1 MNINKLIIFIL
12 TVILLSFNYTWS
24 EEKIKLD
31 EEELPAIDP
40 FQGNAAVGQ
49 NQNSIDEN
57 LNEQNNE
64 AGILNGM
71 RLVGTIIGK
80 SKKFAIMSR
89 PDGNVFK
96 FEEDQKLNSNV
107 SVVEIFRSYV
117 IVEDENS
124 KFYQV
129 YMNNLI
135 QEIEG

>member
-12 TVILLSFNYTWS
+12 TLVLLNFNYAWP

-49 NQNSIDEN
+49 NQNSLNETS
-57 LNEQNNE
+57 NEQNNE

-107 SVVEIFRSYV
+107 SVVEIFKSYV

-135 QEIEG
+135 QEIDG

>member
-1 MNINKLIIFIL
+1 MNINKLIILIL
-12 TVILLSFNYTWS
+12 TLALLSFNYVWS

-49 NQNSIDEN
+49 NQNSISEN
-57 LNEQNNE
+57 SNEQNNE

-80 SKKFAIMSR
+80 SKKFAILSR

-107 SVVEIFRSYV
+107 SVVEILRSYV
-117 IVEDENS
+117 IVEDENN

-135 QEIEG
+135 QEIDG

>member
-12 TVILLSFNYTWS
+12 TLVLLNFNYVWS
-24 EEKIKLD
+24 DEKIKLD

-57 LNEQNNE
+57 SSEQNSE

-80 SKKFAIMSR
+80 SKKFAILSR

-107 SVVEIFRSYV
+107 SVVEIFKSYV

-135 QEIEG
+135 QEIDG

>member
-12 TVILLSFNYTWS
+12 TLVLLNFNYVWS
-24 EEKIKLD
+24 EEKLKLD

-57 LNEQNNE
+57 SNQQNSE

-80 SKKFAIMSR
+80 SKKFAILSR

-117 IVEDENS
+117 IVEDENN

-135 QEIEG
+135 QEIDG

>member
-49 NQNSIDEN
+49 NQNSISEN
-57 LNEQNNE
+57 SNEQNSE

-71 RLVGTIIGK
+71 RLVGTIIGN
-80 SKKFAIMSR
+80 
-89 PDGNVFK
+89 D
-96 FEEDQKLNSNV
+96 
-107 SVVEIFRSYV
+107 SVVSGLGPIP
-117 IVEDENS
+117 IP
-124 KFYQV
+124 
-129 YMNNLI
+129 
-135 QEIEG
+135 

>member
-1 MNINKLIIFIL
+1 MSINKSIIFIL
-12 TVILLSFNYTWS
+12 TLVLLNFNYVWS

-31 EEELPAIDP
+31 DEELPAIDP

-57 LNEQNNE
+57 SNEKNSE

-80 SKKFAIMSR
+80 SKKFAILSR

-107 SVVEIFRSYV
+107 SVVEILRSYV
-117 IVEDENS
+117 IVEDENN

-135 QEIEG
+135 QEIDG

>member
-12 TVILLSFNYTWS
+12 TFVLLSFNYVWS

-57 LNEQNNE
+57 SSEQNSE

-117 IVEDENS
+117 IVEDENN

-135 QEIEG
+135 QEIDG

>member
-12 TVILLSFNYTWS
+12 TLFFLNFNYVWS

-40 FQGNAAVGQ
+40 FQGNVAVGQ
-49 NQNSIDEN
+49 NQNSGDEN
-57 LNEQNNE
+57 LNEQNSE

-80 SKKFAIMSR
+80 SKKFAILSR

-107 SVVEIFRSYV
+107 LVVEIFRSYV
-117 IVEDENS
+117 IVEDENN

-135 QEIEG
+135 QEING

>member
-80 SKKFAIMSR
+80 SKKFAILSR

-107 SVVEIFRSYV
+107 SIVEIFRSYV
-117 IVEDENS
+117 IVEDEND

-135 QEIEG
+135 QEIDG

>member
-1 MNINKLIIFIL
+1 MNINKLIIFAL
-12 TVILLSFNYTWS
+12 TLFFLNFNSSWS

-31 EEELPAIDP
+31 EEELSAIDP

-49 NQNSIDEN
+49 SQSS
-57 LNEQNNE
+57 LNENSNEQKSE

-71 RLVGTIIGK
+71 RLVGTIMGK

-96 FEEDQKLNSNV
+96 FEEDQKINSNV
-107 SVVEIFRSYV
+107 WVVEIFNSYV
-117 IVEDENS
+117 IIEDENN

-129 YMNNLI
+129 FMNNLI
-135 QEIEG
+135 QEFDG

>member
-12 TVILLSFNYTWS
+12 TLVLLNFNYVWS
-24 EEKIKLD
+24 EEKLKLD

-57 LNEQNNE
+57 SNEQNSE

-80 SKKFAIMSR
+80 SKKFAILSR

-107 SVVEIFRSYV
+107 SVVEIFGSYV
-117 IVEDENS
+117 IVEDKNN

-135 QEIEG
+135 QEIDG

>member
-12 TVILLSFNYTWS
+12 TLVFLNFNYVWS

-57 LNEQNNE
+57 SSEQNSE

-80 SKKFAIMSR
+80 SKKFAILSR

-107 SVVEIFRSYV
+107 SVVEIFKSYV

-135 QEIEG
+135 QEIDG

>member
-12 TVILLSFNYTWS
+12 TVILLSFNYVWS

-49 NQNSIDEN
+49 NQNTMDEN
-57 LNEQNNE
+57 SNEQNSE

-80 SKKFAIMSR
+80 SKKFAILSR

-107 SVVEIFRSYV
+107 SVVEIFGSYV

-135 QEIEG
+135 QEIDG

>member
-12 TVILLSFNYTWS
+12 TLVLLNFNFVLS

-49 NQNSIDEN
+49 NQNNMDEN
-57 LNEQNNE
+57 SNEQNSE

-80 SKKFAIMSR
+80 SKKFAILSR

-135 QEIEG
+135 QEIDG

>member
-12 TVILLSFNYTWS
+12 TLFLLNFNFAWS

-40 FQGNAAVGQ
+40 FQGNVAIGQ
-49 NQNSIDEN
+49 NQNSVDEN
-57 LNEQNNE
+57 TNEQNSE

-96 FEEDQKLNSNV
+96 YEEDQKLTSNV
-107 SVVEIFRSYV
+107 WVVEIFNSHV
-117 IVEDENS
+117 IIEDENN

-135 QEIEG
+135 KEIDG

>member
-12 TVILLSFNYTWS
+12 TLVLLNFNHVWS
-24 EEKIKLD
+24 DEKIKLD

-57 LNEQNNE
+57 SSEQNSE

-80 SKKFAIMSR
+80 SKKFAILSR

-135 QEIEG
+135 QEIDG

>member
-1 MNINKLIIFIL
+1 MNINKLIILIL
-12 TVILLSFNYTWS
+12 TLALLSFNYVWS

-49 NQNSIDEN
+49 NQNSTDEN
-57 LNEQNNE
+57 LNEQDNE

-80 SKKFAIMSR
+80 SKKFAILSR

-107 SVVEIFRSYV
+107 SVVEIFGSYV
-117 IVEDENS
+117 IVEDENN

-135 QEIEG
+135 QEIDG

>member
-1 MNINKLIIFIL
+1 MNINKLIIFVL
-12 TVILLSFNYTWS
+12 TLFLLNLNFVLS

-49 NQNSIDEN
+49 NQNSGDEN
-57 LNEQNNE
+57 LNEQNSE

-80 SKKFAIMSR
+80 SKKFAILSR

-107 SVVEIFRSYV
+107 SVVEIFGSYV

-135 QEIEG
+135 QEIDG

>member
-1 MNINKLIIFIL
+1 MNINRLLILIL
-12 TVILLSFNYTWS
+12 TFFLFNFNFVLS
-24 EEKIKLD
+24 EEKVKLD

-49 NQNSIDEN
+49 NQNSLEEGSN
-57 LNEQNNE
+57 NQNKE
-64 AGILNGM
+64 SGILNGM

-80 SKKFAIMSR
+80 SKKFAILSR

-117 IVEDENS
+117 IVEDENN

-135 QEIEG
+135 QEIDG

>member
-107 SVVEIFRSYV
+107 SVVEIFGSYV

>member
-80 SKKFAIMSR
+80 SKKFAILSR

-107 SVVEIFRSYV
+107 SVVEILRSYV
-117 IVEDENS
+117 IVEDENN

-135 QEIEG
+135 QEIDG

>member
-1 MNINKLIIFIL
+1 MNINKLTIFIL
-12 TVILLSFNYTWS
+12 TLVLLNFNYVWS

-40 FQGNAAVGQ
+40 FQGNVAIGQ
-49 NQNSIDEN
+49 NQNSVDEN
-57 LNEQNNE
+57 TNEQNSE

-96 FEEDQKLNSNV
+96 YEEDQKLTSNV
-107 SVVEIFRSYV
+107 WVVEIFNSHV
-117 IVEDENS
+117 IIEDENN

-135 QEIEG
+135 KEIDG

>member
-12 TVILLSFNYTWS
+12 TLVLLNFNYVWS
-24 EEKIKLD
+24 DEKIKLD

-57 LNEQNNE
+57 SNEQNSE

-80 SKKFAIMSR
+80 SKKFAILSR

-107 SVVEIFRSYV
+107 SVVEIFKSYV
-117 IVEDENS
+117 IVEDENK

-135 QEIEG
+135 QEIDG

>member
-12 TVILLSFNYTWS
+12 TVILLSFNYVWS

-49 NQNSIDEN
+49 NQNSISEN
-57 LNEQNNE
+57 SNEQNSE

-80 SKKFAIMSR
+80 SKKFAIMARS
-89 PDGNVFK
+89 DGNVFK

-135 QEIEG
+135 QEIDG

>member
-12 TVILLSFNYTWS
+12 TLVLLNFNYVWS

-49 NQNSIDEN
+49 NQNSIDADTN
-57 LNEQNNE
+57 DQNSE

-80 SKKFAIMSR
+80 SKKFAILSR

-107 SVVEIFRSYV
+107 SVVEIFSSYV
-117 IVEDENS
+117 IIEDENN

-135 QEIEG
+135 QEING

>member
-57 LNEQNNE
+57 LNEQNSE

-107 SVVEIFRSYV
+107 WVVEIFNSYV
-117 IVEDENS
+117 IIEDENN

-135 QEIEG
+135 QEIDG

>member
-12 TVILLSFNYTWS
+12 TLVLLNFNNVWS
-24 EEKIKLD
+24 EEKVKLD

-57 LNEQNNE
+57 SNEQNSE

-80 SKKFAIMSR
+80 NKKFAILSR
-89 PDGNVFK
+89 PDGNVF
-96 FEEDQKLNSNV
+96 
-107 SVVEIFRSYV
+107 
-117 IVEDENS
+117 
-124 KFYQV
+124 
-129 YMNNLI
+129 
-135 QEIEG
+135 

>member
-1 MNINKLIIFIL
+1 MNINKLLIFIL
-12 TVILLSFNYTWS
+12 TLLVLNFNSVWS

-40 FQGNAAVGQ
+40 FQGNTVAGQ
-49 NQNSIDEN
+49 NQNTLNQDS
-57 LNEQNNE
+57 NEQNKE

-71 RLVGTIIGK
+71 RLVGIIIGK
-80 SKKFAIMSR
+80 NKKFAVMSR

-107 SVVEIFRSYV
+107 SVVEIFDSYL

-129 YMNNLI
+129 NMNNLI
-135 QEIEG
+135 QEVDG

>member
-12 TVILLSFNYTWS
+12 TLFLLNLNYAWS

-80 SKKFAIMSR
+80 SKKFAILSR

-107 SVVEIFRSYV
+107 WVVEIFNSYV
-117 IVEDENS
+117 IIEDENN

-135 QEIEG
+135 QEIDG

>member
-107 SVVEIFRSYV
+107 SVVEIFGSYV

-135 QEIEG
+135 QEIDG

>member
-1 MNINKLIIFIL
+1 MNINKLIIFIITL
-12 TVILLSFNYTWS
+12 VLLNFNNVWS

-49 NQNSIDEN
+49 NQNAIDEN
-57 LNEQNNE
+57 SNEQNSE

-80 SKKFAIMSR
+80 SKKFAILSR

-117 IVEDENS
+117 IVEDENN

-129 YMNNLI
+129 FMNNLI
-135 QEIEG
+135 QEIDG

>member
-12 TVILLSFNYTWS
+12 TFVLLSFNYVWS

-40 FQGNAAVGQ
+40 FQGNVAVGQ
-49 NQNSIDEN
+49 NQNSVDEN
-57 LNEQNNE
+57 LNEQKSE

-107 SVVEIFRSYV
+107 WVVEIFNSYV
-117 IVEDENS
+117 IIEDENN

-135 QEIEG
+135 QEIDG